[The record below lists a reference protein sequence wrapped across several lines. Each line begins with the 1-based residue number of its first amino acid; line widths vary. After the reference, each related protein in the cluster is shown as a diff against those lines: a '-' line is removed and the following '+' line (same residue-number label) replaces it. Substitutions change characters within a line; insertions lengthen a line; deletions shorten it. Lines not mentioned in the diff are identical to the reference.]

1 MIEWIFGKR
10 EYEKIQL
17 LNLLVANENQ
27 TSLISDLM
35 RQLRWSKYLVLSVIE
50 EVAIDLQDF
59 YKDHQNLLILSSDRR
74 IVTLVSVR
82 QINVE
87 ALAAQYFHRTA
98 SWQMLISMLNET
110 MHSYTYFAEHYLC
123 AVGTARNT
131 KVMLEKNLAK
141 YNVVVSNDY
150 HLKARSE
157 SRLRLMFVDLFR
169 TYWCEKNTPF
179 DTDTEKMIAETMS
192 WLYKE
197 VAVVGALQISAIQ
210 EIKIY
215 LGVLFLRVKK
225 RHFTSVEWV
234 DEILQDNER
243 LTGSS
248 KVIVQR
254 LTNQLISQIGI
265 SADVAQAESRHFL
278 VFLYAL
284 GIFADADEYLCVTDD
299 LTRQQDKLVEVVT
312 DEVKALSD
320 FEFSNTQINRLR
332 HYLTPKLIQLSAK
345 YDVRFSEYDKAT
357 VKEGFP
363 EIDYIVGRIIDKF
376 RMSIAM
382 EEGMINNALYMT
394 LSMLIC
400 LLCQKERLFPP
411 IRLEVD
417 LPGLPG
423 TRQIIINIILGMPE
437 YNVVVSTQHDSEIDV
452 VISNANR
459 QDVAQQNLFEW
470 QGLPTNKQLQQL
482 RVRLRELRFEKVI
495 KRIKNVKTT

>member
-1 MIEWIFGKR
+1 M
-10 EYEKIQL
+10 
-17 LNLLVANENQ
+17 
-27 TSLISDLM
+27 
-35 RQLRWSKYLVLSVIE
+35 
-50 EVAIDLQDF
+50 
-59 YKDHQNLLILSSDRR
+59 
-74 IVTLVSVR
+74 
-82 QINVE
+82 
-87 ALAAQYFHRTA
+87 
-98 SWQMLISMLNET
+98 
-110 MHSYTYFAEHYLC
+110 
-123 AVGTARNT
+123 
-131 KVMLEKNLAK
+131 
-141 YNVVVSNDY
+141 
-150 HLKARSE
+150 
-157 SRLRLMFVDLFR
+157 
-169 TYWCEKNTPF
+169 
-179 DTDTEKMIAETMS
+179 
-192 WLYKE
+192 
-197 VAVVGALQISAIQ
+197 
-210 EIKIY
+210 
-215 LGVLFLRVKK
+215 
-225 RHFTSVEWV
+225 
-234 DEILQDNER
+234 
-243 LTGSS
+243 
-248 KVIVQR
+248 
-254 LTNQLISQIGI
+254 
-265 SADVAQAESRHFL
+265 
-278 VFLYAL
+278 
-284 GIFADADEYLCVTDD
+284 
-299 LTRQQDKLVEVVT
+299 VT

-423 TRQIIINIILGMPE
+423 TRQIISNMILGMPE

-470 QGLPTNKQLQQL
+470 QGLPTNKQVQQL

>member
-17 LNLLVANENQ
+17 LNILIANENQ

-197 VAVVGALQISAIQ
+197 VAVMGALQISAIQ

-225 RHFTSVEWV
+225 CHFTSVEWV

-254 LTNQLISQIGI
+254 LMNQLISQIGI

-299 LTRQQDKLVEVVT
+299 LTRQQDRLVEVVT

-320 FEFSNTQINRLR
+320 FAFSNTQINRLR

-357 VKEGFP
+357 VK
-363 EIDYIVGRIIDKF
+363 
-376 RMSIAM
+376 
-382 EEGMINNALYMT
+382 EGMINNALYMT

-423 TRQIIINIILGMPE
+423 TRQIISNMILGMPE

-470 QGLPTNKQLQQL
+470 QGLPTNKQVQQL